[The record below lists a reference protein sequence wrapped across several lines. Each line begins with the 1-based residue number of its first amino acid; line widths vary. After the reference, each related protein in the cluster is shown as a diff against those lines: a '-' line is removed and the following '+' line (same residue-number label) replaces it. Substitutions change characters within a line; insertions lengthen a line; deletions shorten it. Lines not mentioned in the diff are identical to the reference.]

1 MQKQAF
7 KWQSCMR
14 FATFYF
20 IWGDIMLRT
29 MVFIDFQNFN
39 ISYSDYCNRSSISKK
54 TIDYC
59 LLSKQLNDV
68 LQLSSQVI
76 KTYLFASKPCDQLL
90 TLDCYRKQYD
100 WLCKL
105 KRANYFEVIEG
116 QQVIRNID
124 GVDFDIND
132 FKTYT
137 TLEKGTDVN
146 VAVQMLSKG
155 FQNAYGIAILV
166 SGDTDYIPVVES
178 LHNLGKIVVLAT
190 LPHQK
195 IEKYKTIIDR
205 HIPIYPNI
213 IDKSEYKHKINTS
226 KKSIPIKVEAK
237 KIDNNDCV
245 ENQSIIASEE
255 VDLDNITE

>member
-1 MQKQAF
+1 
-7 KWQSCMR
+7 
-14 FATFYF
+14 
-20 IWGDIMLRT
+20 MLRT
-29 MVFIDFQNFN
+29 MVFIDFQNFD
-39 ISYSDYCNRSSISKK
+39 ISYNDYCNRNRISKK
-54 TIDYC
+54 SIDYC

-90 TLDCYRKQYD
+90 ALDSYKRQYD

-105 KRANYFEVIEG
+105 KQSNYFEVIEG
-116 QQVIRNID
+116 QQVIRRIE
-124 GVDFDIND
+124 GVDVDIND

-155 FQNAYGIAILV
+155 FQNAYDIAILV
-166 SGDTDYIPVVES
+166 SGDTDYIPVIES

-195 IEKYKTIIDR
+195 IDKYKTIIDR
-205 HIPIYPNI
+205 HIPIYSNI
-213 IDKSEYKHKINTS
+213 INKSEYKHKIDTS
-226 KKSIPIKVEAK
+226 KSKNHIKVETK
-237 KIDNNDCV
+237 KIDNNGYM
-245 ENQSIIASEE
+245 ENQPIITSDNM
-255 VDLDNITE
+255 DLDNITE

>member
-1 MQKQAF
+1 
-7 KWQSCMR
+7 
-14 FATFYF
+14 
-20 IWGDIMLRT
+20 MLRT
-29 MVFIDFQNFN
+29 MVFIDFQNFD
-39 ISYSDYCNRSSISKK
+39 ISYNDYCNRSHIFKK
-54 TIDYC
+54 SIDYC

-90 TLDCYRKQYD
+90 TLDSYKKQYE

-105 KRANYFEVIEG
+105 KQSNYFEVIEG
-116 QQVIRNID
+116 QQVIRSVD
-124 GVDFDIND
+124 GVNFNIND

-155 FQNAYGIAILV
+155 FQNAYDIAILV

-213 IDKSEYKHKINTS
+213 IDKSEYKHKTTSKS
-226 KKSIPIKVEAK
+226 KKSIKVGAKKVE
-237 KIDNNDCV
+237 NNDFV
-245 ENQSIIASEE
+245 ENQSTIVSKDADDA
-255 VDLDNITE
+255 DLDNITE

>member
-1 MQKQAF
+1 
-7 KWQSCMR
+7 MR

-29 MVFIDFQNFN
+29 MVFIDFQNFD
-39 ISYSDYCNRSSISKK
+39 ISYNDYCNRSHIFKK
-54 TIDYC
+54 SIDYC

-90 TLDCYRKQYD
+90 TLDSYKKQYE

-105 KRANYFEVIEG
+105 KQSNYFEVIEG
-116 QQVIRNID
+116 QQVIRSVD
-124 GVDFDIND
+124 GVNFNIND

-155 FQNAYGIAILV
+155 FQNAYDIAILV

-213 IDKSEYKHKINTS
+213 IDKSEYKHKTTSKS
-226 KKSIPIKVEAK
+226 KKSIKVGAKKVE
-237 KIDNNDCV
+237 NNDFV
-245 ENQSIIASEE
+245 ENQSTIVSKDADDA
-255 VDLDNITE
+255 DLDNITE

>member
-1 MQKQAF
+1 
-7 KWQSCMR
+7 MR

-29 MVFIDFQNFN
+29 MVFIDFQNFD
-39 ISYSDYCNRSSISKK
+39 ISYNDYCNRSRISKK

-76 KTYLFASKPCDQLL
+76 KTYLFASKPCDKLL
-90 TLDCYRKQYD
+90 TLDNYKRQYD

-105 KRANYFEVIEG
+105 KQSNYFEVIEG
-116 QQVIRNID
+116 QQVIRRIE
-124 GVDFDIND
+124 GVDVDVND

-155 FQNAYGIAILV
+155 FQNAYDIAILV

-190 LPHQK
+190 LPQQK

-213 IDKSEYKHKINTS
+213 IDKSEYKHKIKSSKS
-226 KKSIPIKVEAK
+226 KKPIKIESK
-237 KIDNNDCV
+237 KIDNNGCV
-245 ENQSIIASEE
+245 ENQSTIASEYA
-255 VDLDNITE
+255 DLDNITE

>member
-1 MQKQAF
+1 
-7 KWQSCMR
+7 MR
-14 FATFYF
+14 FATFILFYF

-29 MVFIDFQNFN
+29 MVFIDFQNFD
-39 ISYSDYCNRSSISKK
+39 ISYNDYCNRNRISKK
-54 TIDYC
+54 SIDYC

-90 TLDCYRKQYD
+90 ALDSYKRQYD

-105 KRANYFEVIEG
+105 KQSNYFEVIEG
-116 QQVIRNID
+116 QQVIRRIE
-124 GVDFDIND
+124 GVDVDIND

-155 FQNAYGIAILV
+155 FQNAYDIAILV
-166 SGDTDYIPVVES
+166 SGDTDYIPVIES

-195 IEKYKTIIDR
+195 IDKYKTIIDR
-205 HIPIYPNI
+205 HIPIYSNNI
-213 IDKSEYKHKINTS
+213 NKSEYKHKIDTS
-226 KKSIPIKVEAK
+226 KSKNPIKVETK
-237 KIDNNDCV
+237 KIDNNGYM
-245 ENQSIIASEE
+245 ENQPIITS
-255 VDLDNITE
+255 DNMGG

>member
-1 MQKQAF
+1 
-7 KWQSCMR
+7 
-14 FATFYF
+14 
-20 IWGDIMLRT
+20 
-29 MVFIDFQNFN
+29 MVFIDFQNFD
-39 ISYSDYCNRSSISKK
+39 ISYNDYCAYKHLSKK
-54 TIDYC
+54 TINYC

-90 TLDCYRKQYD
+90 TLDSYKRQYD

-105 KRANYFEVIEG
+105 KRSNYFEVIEG
-116 QQVIRNID
+116 QQVIRSVD
-124 GVDFDIND
+124 GVDLNIND

-155 FQNAYGIAILV
+155 FQNAYDIAILV

-213 IDKSEYKHKINTS
+213 IDKSEYKHKTTS
-226 KKSIPIKVEAK
+226 KSKKPIKVGAK
-237 KIDNNDCV
+237 KVENDDCV
-245 ENQSIIASEE
+245 ENQSTIASKNA
-255 VDLDNITE
+255 DLDNITE

>member
-1 MQKQAF
+1 
-7 KWQSCMR
+7 
-14 FATFYF
+14 
-20 IWGDIMLRT
+20 MLRT
-29 MVFIDFQNFN
+29 MVFIDFQNFD
-39 ISYSDYCNRSSISKK
+39 ISYNDYCNRSHIFKK
-54 TIDYC
+54 SIDYC

-90 TLDCYRKQYD
+90 TLDSYKKQYE

-105 KRANYFEVIEG
+105 KQSNYFEVIEG
-116 QQVIRNID
+116 QQVIRSVD
-124 GVDFDIND
+124 GVDFNIND

-155 FQNAYGIAILV
+155 FQNTYDIAILV

-213 IDKSEYKHKINTS
+213 IDKSEYKHKTTSKS
-226 KKSIPIKVEAK
+226 KKSIKVGAKKVE
-237 KIDNNDCV
+237 NDDFV
-245 ENQSIIASEE
+245 ENQSTIVSKDADDA
-255 VDLDNITE
+255 DLDNITE

>member
-1 MQKQAF
+1 
-7 KWQSCMR
+7 
-14 FATFYF
+14 
-20 IWGDIMLRT
+20 MLRT
-29 MVFIDFQNFN
+29 MVFIDFQNFD
-39 ISYSDYCNRSSISKK
+39 ISYNDYCAYKHLSKK
-54 TIDYC
+54 TINYC

-90 TLDCYRKQYD
+90 TLDSYKRQYD

-105 KRANYFEVIEG
+105 KRSNYFEVIEG
-116 QQVIRNID
+116 QQVIRSVD
-124 GVDFDIND
+124 GVDLNIND

-155 FQNAYGIAILV
+155 FQNAYDIAILV

-213 IDKSEYKHKINTS
+213 IDKSEYKHKTTS
-226 KKSIPIKVEAK
+226 KSKKPIKVGAK
-237 KIDNNDCV
+237 KVENDDCV
-245 ENQSIIASEE
+245 ENQSTIASKNA
-255 VDLDNITE
+255 DLDNITE

>member
-1 MQKQAF
+1 
-7 KWQSCMR
+7 
-14 FATFYF
+14 
-20 IWGDIMLRT
+20 MLRT
-29 MVFIDFQNFN
+29 MVFIDFQNFD
-39 ISYSDYCNRSSISKK
+39 ISYNDYCAYKHLSKK

-90 TLDCYRKQYD
+90 TLDSYKRQYD

-105 KRANYFEVIEG
+105 KRSNYFEVIEG
-116 QQVIRNID
+116 QQVIRSVD
-124 GVDFDIND
+124 GVDFNIND

-155 FQNAYGIAILV
+155 FQNAYDIAILV

-213 IDKSEYKHKINTS
+213 IDKSEYKHKIKSSKS
-226 KKSIPIKVEAK
+226 KKPIKVGTK
-237 KIDNNDCV
+237 KAENDDCV
-245 ENQSIIASEE
+245 ENQSTIASEDA
-255 VDLDNITE
+255 DLDNITE